1 MNEKEVNE
9 FINNPVKRRLYIKKL
24 VTNAKRG
31 DQDSLDILYKA
42 YYSDAYYVSYNIVNS
57 KENAEDIAQDTFVSA
72 FSAIRKLKD
81 PMNFEPWIRKIAA
94 NLSINFLKRNNRVT
108 LEPNDEIIRLADVED
123 NSPSPE
129 ESAIDSDVK
138 VTLEDIISRLPEE
151 QRQALFLFYYESMST
166 REISEMY
173 GCSESTIKS
182 RLRYAREAMK
192 KEVEKLEDMGFK
204 LRCLTILPFLY
215 VLYQAQKAEVAIIPT
230 ASLFSAP
237 VQATAG
243 AAIIN
248 ASAVAAG
255 AAGKVGGLALSSKIG
270 IGAVCAAVAVG
281 GSFGGA
287 YVGNTMFSDTPVAV
301 VSEDTDHN
309 NWGVAEYNSV
319 YYDSGYGYYSIN
331 IPRIRTFTESALAYA
346 YQGDGT
352 LVMYGGI
359 SSDKADTELI
369 SYSKDKFPENFD
381 TVRSTLSNWLG
392 QYEWKIDN
400 AEPVAVNGHFMIRY
414 DCSEIPAEEFTDS
427 EKYIYRKFRA
437 YATTLESNG
446 ATVYWL
452 CMNTSTDKENWSRA
466 ADTADKMALSF
477 RETDGTVPPE
487 AAERNSRGVY
497 DLELIS
503 IVPTENEEVVV
514 DFDLPDCGNLVNYG
528 VRSMGMQ
535 KEHMINSTYTVDPS
549 IYETELVD
557 DSRRYV
563 FLRDSLI
570 ACNRYTGE
578 EKYRGTVYENEFL
591 LDHEYFKNEFVT
603 IIDDDTIRIN
613 GYDMT
618 RVEGMIQAHY
628 KDGKEIKTR
637 PLYFV
642 YFYTDLKK
650 NGEQAVWGFLDSSVE
665 QNLNDT
671 VSSYSAKMA
680 ESLREVD

>member
-1 MNEKEVNE
+1 MNEKEINE
-9 FINNPVKRRLYIKKL
+9 FINNPAKRRLYIKKL
-24 VTNAKRG
+24 VNSAKKG

-42 YYSDAYYVSYNIVNS
+42 YYSDAYYVSFNIVNS

-94 NLSINFLKRNNRVT
+94 NLSINFLKRNNRIT
-108 LEPNDEIIRLADVED
+108 LEPNDEIIRLAEAED
-123 NSPSPE
+123 NSPGPE
-129 ESAIDSDVK
+129 DTAIDSDVK
-138 VTLEDIISRLPEE
+138 ITLEDIISRLPED

-173 GCSESTIKS
+173 GCPESTIKS
-182 RLRYAREAMK
+182 RLRYAREAMR
-192 KEVEKLEDMGFK
+192 KEVEKLEDKGFR

-215 VLYQAQKAEVAIIPT
+215 VLYYAQKAEVAIIPAT
-230 ASLFSAP
+230 SFFSAP

-248 ASAVAAG
+248 ASVVAAG

-287 YVGNTMFSDTPVAV
+287 YVGNTMFTGSSVAV
-301 VSEDTDHN
+301 VSEETDHN

-319 YYDSGYGYYSIN
+319 YYDSSIGHYSIN
-331 IPRIRTFTESALAYA
+331 IPRIRTFTESALACA
-346 YQGDGT
+346 CQGDGT

-359 SSDKADTELI
+359 ESDKADPELI
-369 SYSKDKFPENFD
+369 SYNENKFPENF
-381 TVRSTLSNWLG
+381 STLRSALSGRLG
-392 QYEWKIDN
+392 DYEWKIDDS
-400 AEPVAVNGHFMIRY
+400 EPVAVNGRFMIRY
-414 DCSEIPAEEFTDS
+414 DCSTITDEDNGGTENNIS
-427 EKYIYRKFRA
+427 YGFRA
-437 YATTLESNG
+437 YATTLDSNG

-452 CMNTSTDKENWSRA
+452 CMNTSDEEENLSRA
-466 ADTADKMALSF
+466 RETADKMALSF
-477 RETDGTVPPE
+477 TETDGSVP
-487 AAERNSRGVY
+487 AQSVVQSGNK
-497 DLELIS
+497 LELIS
-503 IVPTENEEVVV
+503 VAPADKKEAVVN
-514 DFDLPDCGNLVNYG
+514 FDLPYCSNLIDYG

-535 KEHMINSTYTVDPS
+535 KEHIIDSVYTVDPDE
-549 IYETELVD
+549 YKTEQTD

-570 ACNRYTGE
+570 AYNKYTAAD
-578 EKYRGTVYENEFL
+578 KYSSTLYENDFL
-591 LDHEYFKNEFVT
+591 LDDEYFSNEFVT
-603 IIDDDTIRIN
+603 ITDENNIRIN

-618 RVEGMIQAHY
+618 RVEGIFRAHY
-628 KDGKEIKTR
+628 QVGEDIRTR

-642 YFYTDLKK
+642 YYYTDLKK
-650 NGEQAVWGFLDSSVE
+650 NGEQVVWGFLDSSFE

-671 VSSYSAKMA
+671 VSSYAADMA
-680 ESLREVD
+680 ESLREVE